1 MAVSD
6 TLALGSTTLL
16 NSAQLGGGFTVT
28 TGIATAAG
36 ATLASFL
43 AAATTSMTAGVV
55 AFNNGTDTYVVAS
68 DGLASGAADTV
79 VELVGITNATAVGGA
94 AAATMIHIV

>member
-16 NSAQLGGGFTVT
+16 NTAQLGGGFTVT
-28 TGIATAAG
+28 TGIATG
-36 ATLASFL
+36 GTLAAFL
-43 AAATTSMTAGVV
+43 AAATTSTTAGVV
-55 AFNNGTDTYVVAS
+55 AFSNGVDTYVVAS
-68 DGLASGAADTV
+68 DGLASGAADSV
-79 VELVGITNATAVGGA
+79 VQLIGITGATAVGGA